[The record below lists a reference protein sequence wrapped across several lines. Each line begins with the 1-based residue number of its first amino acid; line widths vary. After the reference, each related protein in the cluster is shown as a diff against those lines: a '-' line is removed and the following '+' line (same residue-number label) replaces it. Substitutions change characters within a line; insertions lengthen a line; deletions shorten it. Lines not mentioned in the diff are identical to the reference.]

1 MLLKVCKRCGAMIQ
15 YPRSYCYVCQP
26 IIDKQR
32 EEYRERSKREADRA
46 YNKRRDTKYLRF
58 YRSTH
63 WKILS
68 AKYQQDKAYKCER
81 CGGWLLRY
89 TIRSR
94 YRPRTVGNDGLTMTT
109 LRRCALTV
117 ITTGTNDSRKDEE
130 LPTQCK

>member
-81 CGGWLLRY
+81 CGGLATEVHHKEPIQTPNGWERRLDYDNLEALCVDCHN
-89 TIRSR
+89 
-94 YRPRTVGNDGLTMTT
+94 YRHKRFKK
-109 LRRCALTV
+109 R
-117 ITTGTNDSRKDEE
+117 
-130 LPTQCK
+130 